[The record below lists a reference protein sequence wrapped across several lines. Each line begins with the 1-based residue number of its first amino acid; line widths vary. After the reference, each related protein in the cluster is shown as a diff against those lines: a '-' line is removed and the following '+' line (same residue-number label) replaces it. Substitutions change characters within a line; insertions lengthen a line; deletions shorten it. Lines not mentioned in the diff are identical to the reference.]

1 MQRVQRII
9 KGFNEYDKLLEEM
22 INKTGDKVKEYQLNQ
37 LRNEV
42 SLLVGELRRFG
53 CRRETK

>member
-9 KGFNEYDKLLEEM
+9 KGFNEYDKLLVEM